1 MFYFAGLLSRTSYES
16 TKTLI
21 GIDFSNTDFN
31 RKAGDGKWV
40 NRVNCC
46 F

>member
-31 RKAGDGKWV
+31 NKLQEFSLLCRW
-40 NRVNCC
+40 
-46 F
+46 